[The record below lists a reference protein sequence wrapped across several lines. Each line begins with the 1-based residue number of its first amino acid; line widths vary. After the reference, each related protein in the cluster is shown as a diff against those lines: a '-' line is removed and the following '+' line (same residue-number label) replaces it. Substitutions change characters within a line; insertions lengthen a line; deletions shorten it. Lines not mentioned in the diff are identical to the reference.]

1 MNTKLVLSK
10 LFFVFLG
17 FTAALFLFEGT
28 KPSHLSPVQAAPTA
42 AAEQP
47 DIDKIIRLEIGG
59 IVAEEFEKYASN
71 TGLTS
76 EGQAL
81 VRELAKKR
89 TIEVLTQETW
99 RQLRSTHKV
108 KTVNINYN
116 ASETTSPVAM
126 SADGQTLA
134 VSGSEGILVS
144 RDGGNTWDKVVED

>member
-1 MNTKLVLSK
+1 MRLVFSK
-10 LFFVFLG
+10 LFLVFLG
-17 FTAALFLFEGT
+17 FTAALFFLEGT
-28 KPSHLSPVQAAPTA
+28 KPSHLNPVQAAPPA
-42 AAEQP
+42 AAEKL
-47 DIDKIIRLEIGG
+47 DIAKIIRLEIGG

-81 VRELAKKR
+81 VRELAKKK

-126 SADGQTLA
+126 SADGQTLV

-144 RDGGNTWDKVVED
+144 HDGGNTWDKVVED